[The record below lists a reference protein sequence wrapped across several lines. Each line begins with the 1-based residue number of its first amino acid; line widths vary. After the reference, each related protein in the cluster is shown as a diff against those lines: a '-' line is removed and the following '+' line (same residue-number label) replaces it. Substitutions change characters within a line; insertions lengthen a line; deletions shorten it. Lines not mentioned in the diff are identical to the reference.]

1 MFLYYQV
8 SVNLTTYTILHYIT
22 FLCLVQCKHL
32 SGVCKVFALYC
43 LNRGLH
49 GLRGGR
55 GRGFLCISSL
65 LSQVGLILAKPHRH
79 QLVQRRII
87 KDECCIKK
95 HNLTE
100 CATALLRLVQKL
112 YTPICLVVCR
122 YLVFLSCIHLYS
134 ILIY

>member
-1 MFLYYQV
+1 MLICQRF
-8 SVNLTTYTILHYIT
+8 SG
-22 FLCLVQCKHL
+22 LC
-32 SGVCKVFALYC
+32 GVCKVFALYC
-43 LNRGLH
+43 LNRGLR

-65 LSQVGLILAKPHRH
+65 LSQVGLILAKPHRP

-100 CATALLRLVQKL
+100 CATD
-112 YTPICLVVCR
+112 ISSF
-122 YLVFLSCIHLYS
+122 FLGGEG
-134 ILIY
+134 